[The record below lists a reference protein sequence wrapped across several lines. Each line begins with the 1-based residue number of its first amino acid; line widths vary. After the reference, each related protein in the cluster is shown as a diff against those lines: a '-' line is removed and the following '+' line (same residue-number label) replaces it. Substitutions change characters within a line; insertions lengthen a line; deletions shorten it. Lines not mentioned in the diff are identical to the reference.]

1 LAVEIVQVTELAS
14 GEFAPI
20 VADSESDGW
29 RFLRRL
35 VDDWTSGVNRFD
47 RPGEALFVA
56 RIDGCVVGVCG
67 LNLDPYTSDEATG
80 RVRRLY
86 VLQSH
91 RSKGI
96 GQRLVK
102 AVIAAAS
109 GRFRRLRVRTENA
122 AATRL
127 YERLGFEPVVG
138 NADCTH
144 ILEFQ
149 LPKSEPNEPAPR
161 DL

>member
-1 LAVEIVQVTELAS
+1 LAVEIVQATELAS

-20 VADSESDGW
+20 IAESESEGW

-35 VDDWTSGVNRFD
+35 VDDWTRGANRFD

-56 RIDGCVVGVCG
+56 RNDGCVVGVCG

-91 RSKGI
+91 RGKGI

-102 AVIAAAS
+102 TVIAAAT

-122 AATRL
+122 EAARL
-127 YERLGFEPVVG
+127 YERLGFEPVEG
-138 NADCTH
+138 DGECTH
-144 ILEFQ
+144 ILE
-149 LPKSEPNEPAPR
+149 LEDCSLNSPSPC
-161 DL
+161 DLH